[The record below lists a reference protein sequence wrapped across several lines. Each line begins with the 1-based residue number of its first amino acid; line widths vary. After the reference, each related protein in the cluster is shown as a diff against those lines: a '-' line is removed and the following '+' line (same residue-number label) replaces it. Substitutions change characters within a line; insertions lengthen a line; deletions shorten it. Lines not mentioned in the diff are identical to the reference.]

1 MDCFIITSVFEPIN
15 APLTYSPIRSVF
27 NRTERFNQT
36 IDSIKSVKQHLPNAY
51 IVLVEGCG
59 VALTEDEKKQLN
71 VNYIHEI
78 LDENVLIDI
87 RSPYKSRAET
97 SMLLDYMRSS
107 HFKSIKSIIRRLF
120 KLSGRYCLKPEFNE
134 KQFEMNKITLLNKD
148 QHSLNG
154 TCTVLYSIPYEHIEY
169 YYKRLELIYPNI
181 HDSMEY
187 ILFEPNE
194 RLDIYKKINRL
205 DTFGYVTTTGEYWES

>member
-1 MDCFIITSVFEPIN
+1 MDFFIITSVIDPIN
-15 APLTYSPIRSVF
+15 APLTYSAIRSVF

-36 IDSIKSVKQHLPNAY
+36 IESVKSVKSKLPNAY

-59 VALTEDEKKQLN
+59 VALTQDEKTQLN

-78 LDENVLIDI
+78 LEDSVLNDI
-87 RSPYKSRAET
+87 RSPYKSRGET
-97 SMLLDYMRSS
+97 CMLLDYMRSS
-107 HFKSIKSIIRRLF
+107 HFTSIKSIIRRLF

-134 KQFEMNKITLLNKD
+134 ADFQMDKITLLNKD
-148 QHSLNG
+148 IHSLNG
-154 TCTVLYSIPYEHIEY
+154 TCTVLYSVPYAQIEY

-187 ILFEPNE
+187 ILFEPHD
-194 RLDIYKKINRL
+194 RQDIYKKINKIN
-205 DTFGYVTTTGEYWES
+205 TFGYVTTGEYWES